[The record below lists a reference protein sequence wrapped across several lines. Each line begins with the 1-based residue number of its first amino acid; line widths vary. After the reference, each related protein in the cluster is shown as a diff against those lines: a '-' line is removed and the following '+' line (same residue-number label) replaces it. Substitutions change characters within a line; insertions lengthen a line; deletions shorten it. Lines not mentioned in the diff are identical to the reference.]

1 MLFPNKIGSKVRRT
15 HFGSSKCGSW
25 YCILFAL
32 GLALVHLYTLRKR
45 ETDSLSSV
53 NLHES

>member
-1 MLFPNKIGSKVRRT
+1 MLFPNKIGSKMRRT
-15 HFGSSKCGSW
+15 HLGSSKCGSW

-45 ETDSLSSV
+45 ETDLLSSV